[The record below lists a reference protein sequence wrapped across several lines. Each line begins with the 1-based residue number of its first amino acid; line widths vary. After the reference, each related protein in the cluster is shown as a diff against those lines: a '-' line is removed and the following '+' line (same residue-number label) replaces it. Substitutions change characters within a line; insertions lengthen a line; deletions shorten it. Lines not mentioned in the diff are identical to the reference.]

1 MASFGILK
9 FTIGFNL
16 FLEINLLKIELF
28 LLSVYMYL
36 NLVLK

>member
-9 FTIGFNL
+9 FSIGFNL

-36 NLVLK
+36 NLV